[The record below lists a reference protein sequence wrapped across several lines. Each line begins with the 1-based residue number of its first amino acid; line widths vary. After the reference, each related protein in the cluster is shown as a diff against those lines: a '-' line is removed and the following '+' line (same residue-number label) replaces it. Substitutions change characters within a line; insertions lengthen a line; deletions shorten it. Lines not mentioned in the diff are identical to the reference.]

1 MAYGIFGKVFSTKRN
16 SLIKKKL
23 DVTDKIKKLY
33 TTIKTAI
40 LLNPVTF
47 LVAYTSIALPNQF

>member
-23 DVTDKIKKLY
+23 DVTGKIKK
-33 TTIKTAI
+33 AI
-40 LLNPVTF
+40 YDN
-47 LVAYTSIALPNQF
+47 